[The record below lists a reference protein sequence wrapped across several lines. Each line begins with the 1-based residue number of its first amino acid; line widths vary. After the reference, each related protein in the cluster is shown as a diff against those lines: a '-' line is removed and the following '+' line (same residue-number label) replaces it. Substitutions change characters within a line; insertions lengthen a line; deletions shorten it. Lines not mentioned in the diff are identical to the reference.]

1 VNNKYKNLL
10 DEVNLEHTTK
20 HLRTRNSKVLFVDGL
35 NMFFRCW
42 STNPTMNEDGE
53 HTGGMVGFL
62 KSLGAV
68 IRQENPTRVVVIF
81 DGKGG
86 SQKRKEVFSNYKADR
101 KVKFRVNRQYDD
113 MMSEEDEQVSLRRQ
127 LSSLANILG
136 VLPVTTMIYDNI
148 EADDVIGYLVKQV
161 IKEDEGEGALI
172 LSSDKDFLQLVS
184 DNIHVWNPLKKQKID
199 KDKLKELYGVHAEN
213 FIWYRVMDGDKS
225 DNIDGVKGCGLKTLL
240 KRLPVLETDARLTV
254 DELMRLAEEQRG
266 EYKVFQ
272 TILDS
277 KKIIE
282 RNFQIMQLEDTDIS
296 GITKLKI
303 NDRFTESVEPLDKM
317 KFIGF
322 GMKYKILQNWG
333 DVNDWLRSSF
343 GNLVL

>member
-1 VNNKYKNLL
+1 MNNKYKNLL

-148 EADDVIGYLVKQV
+148 EADDVIGYLAKQV
-161 IKEDEGEGALI
+161 IKEDEGALI

-199 KDKLKELYGVHAEN
+199 KKKLKELYGVHAEN

-254 DELMRLAEEQRG
+254 DELMRLAEEQKG

-282 RNFQIMQLEDTDIS
+282 RNFQIMQLEDPDIS

-303 NDRFTESVEPLDKM
+303 NDRFNESVEPLDKM

>member
-1 VNNKYKNLL
+1 MNSKYKNLL
-10 DEVNLEHTTK
+10 DEVSLEHSTQ

-68 IRQENPTRVVVIF
+68 IRQENPTRVVIIF

-86 SQKRKEVFSNYKADR
+86 SQKRKKLFPNYKVGR
-101 KVKFRVNRQYDD
+101 KVKFRVNRQYSD

-127 LSSLANILG
+127 LSSLANILD
-136 VLPVTTMIYDNI
+136 VLPITTMIYDNI
-148 EADDVIGYLVKQV
+148 EADDVIGYLSKQI
-161 IKEDEGEGALI
+161 IKENEGALI

-184 DNIHVWNPLKKQKID
+184 DNINVWNPLKKQKVD
-199 KDKLKELYGVHAEN
+199 KDKLKELYGIHAEN
-213 FIWYRVMDGDKS
+213 FIWYRVMDGDVS
-225 DNIDGVKGCGLKTLL
+225 DNINGVKGCGLKTLL
-240 KRLPVLETDARLTV
+240 KRLPELESDTRLTI
-254 DELMRLAEEQRG
+254 DELMGLAEKQKND
-266 EYKVFQ
+266 YKVFQ

-277 KKIIE
+277 KEIIE
-282 RNFQIMQLEDTDIS
+282 RNFQLMQLDDPDIS

-303 NDRFTESVEPLDKM
+303 HDRFNEPIEQLDKM

-343 GNLVL
+343 GNLVM

>member
-1 VNNKYKNLL
+1 
-10 DEVNLEHTTK
+10 
-20 HLRTRNSKVLFVDGL
+20 
-35 NMFFRCW
+35 
-42 STNPTMNEDGE
+42 MNEDGE
-53 HTGGMVGFL
+53 HVGGMVGFL
-62 KSLGAV
+62 KSLGSV

-86 SQKRKEVFSNYKADR
+86 SQKRREVFSNYKADR

-136 VLPVTTMIYDNI
+136 VLPITTMIYDNV
-148 EADDVIGYLVKQV
+148 EADDVIGYLAKQV
-161 IKEDEGEGALI
+161 IKEDEGALI

-184 DNIHVWNPLKKQKID
+184 ENIHVWNPLKKQKID
-199 KDKLKELYGVHAEN
+199 KNKLKELYGVHAEN

-254 DELMRLAEEQRG
+254 DELMRLAEEQKG

-282 RNFQIMQLEDTDIS
+282 RNFQIMQLEDPDIS

-303 NDRFTESVEPLDKM
+303 NDRFNESVEPLDKM